1 MSSPAPLS
9 LPKSLPVMVLA
20 GCTLFPHSMM
30 PLYLFEPRYRE
41 MLSFALRTDRMF
53 GMANLDA
60 TGSWQEEDETD
71 DKISKCMTA
80 GVVRACVGQPDGTS
94 RLMLQ
99 GISRVRVTGWEQ
111 KRPFRIAFIQPVRT
125 VIGNVAENAQLSARL
140 LRIVLEIIQG
150 SGPSAA
156 PLAEQLKGLKDPEV
170 LSDFVAANFLREP
183 GERQQALEL
192 DELGPRLH
200 FLLGRLGQS

>member
-1 MSSPAPLS
+1 MSSPVSLS
-9 LPKSLPVMVLA
+9 LPKSIPVMVLA

-41 MLSFALRTDRMF
+41 MLSCALRTHRMF
-53 GMANLDA
+53 GLANLDA
-60 TGSWQEEDETD
+60 SGSWQEEDETD
-71 DKISKCMTA
+71 DKISKYMTA

-99 GISRVRVTGWEQ
+99 GISRVRITGWEQ
-111 KRPFRIAFIQPVRT
+111 KQPFRIANIESIPT
-125 VIGNVAENAQLSARL
+125 VIGNVVENAQLSARL

-150 SGPSAA
+150 SGPQAA
-156 PLAEQLKGLKDPEV
+156 PLADQLKGLKDPEV
-170 LSDFVAANFLREP
+170 LSDFVAANFLRDP

-192 DELGPRLH
+192 HELAPRLH
-200 FLLGRLGQS
+200 FLLGRLGTT